1 MPRWDSRAH
10 PSSRCCLTTHIV
22 SGQSTGTKGQAREPQ
37 SACGLLPS
45 EILVLYNR
53 WHLVNYLV
61 SNCLADEWDSAH
73 FSTGKTEVS
82 AIVELMLSIHIHEGL
97 DSTSSTKKEKEEGK
111 EKEKSG
117 HSGSGL

>member
-1 MPRWDSRAH
+1 M
-10 PSSRCCLTTHIV
+10 
-22 SGQSTGTKGQAREPQ
+22 
-37 SACGLLPS
+37 
-45 EILVLYNR
+45 LYNR

-61 SNCLADEWDSAH
+61 SNSLADERDSAH

-82 AIVELMLSIHIHEGL
+82 AIVELMLSIHEGL
-97 DSTSSTKKEKEEGK
+97 DSTPSTKKEKEEGK